1 MTDAAKDPPIVD
13 PDNIPETLCIGKA
26 NVTTHGSFAT
36 LTFTHDRPKVGLLI
50 TNGVI
55 ENEGVVRARI
65 VTTVENLAAL
75 RDVINGMILD
85 PSLLAATATWP
96 SKLN

>member
-1 MTDAAKDPPIVD
+1 MTDAHKDPPIVD
-13 PDNIPETLCIGKA
+13 PDHISETLCIGTA
-26 NVTTHGSFAT
+26 NVTTNGSFAT
-36 LTFTHDRPKVGLLI
+36 LTFTHYRPKVGLLI
-50 TNGVI
+50 ANGMI
-55 ENEGVVRARI
+55 ENEAVVRARI

-85 PSLLAATATWP
+85 PSLRADTVSGS